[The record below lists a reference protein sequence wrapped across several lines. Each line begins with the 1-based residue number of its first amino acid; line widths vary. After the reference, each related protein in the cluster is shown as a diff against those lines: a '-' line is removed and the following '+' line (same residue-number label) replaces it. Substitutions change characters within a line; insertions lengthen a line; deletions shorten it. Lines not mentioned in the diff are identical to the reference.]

1 MTEEQN
7 DRESASPQ
15 KLSVDDPLNFLF
27 HAAYLAYSDA
37 YDKTSSPEAREQ
49 LNESILALQQN
60 QIDYSA
66 FYEKIA
72 RFRGED
78 FSRRGFGRA
87 PIKTQN
93 KREWRRKTQKHN
105 RIERHRK

>member
-1 MTEEQN
+1 MTEEQS
-7 DRESASPQ
+7 DKESASPQ
-15 KLSVDDPLNFLF
+15 KLLIDDPLNFLF

-37 YDKTSSPEAREQ
+37 YDKINSPEAREQ
-49 LNESILALQQN
+49 LNESISALQQN
-60 QIDYSA
+60 QMDYSS

-72 RFRGED
+72 KFRGD
-78 FSRRGFGRA
+78 DVSRRGYSRA

-93 KREWRRKTQKHN
+93 KREWRRKTQKHD